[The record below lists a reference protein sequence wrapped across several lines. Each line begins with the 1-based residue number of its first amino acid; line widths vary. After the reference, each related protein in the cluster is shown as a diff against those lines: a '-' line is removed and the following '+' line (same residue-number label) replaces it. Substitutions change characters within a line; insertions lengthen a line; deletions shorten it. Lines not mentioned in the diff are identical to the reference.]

1 MVGSKPKGQFLPTKP
16 TFSKI
21 TSTPPQLSN
30 CQSQKINPCFSRN
43 YNYKFPDENI
53 LQFLHGLD
61 PVHLQSCMNIN
72 FGLHN
77 SEEKFS
83 FSQLPMI
90 PDDLGQ
96 EKIRNILTNNA
107 FNCYIVSIGEKYI
120 QVEYF
125 L

>member
-1 MVGSKPKGQFLPTKP
+1 MPKK
-16 TFSKI
+16 SE
-21 TSTPPQLSN
+21 
-30 CQSQKINPCFSRN
+30 KINPNFYRN
-43 YNYKFPDENI
+43 YNIKFPDENI

-90 PDDLGQ
+90 PDDLGK
-96 EKIRNILTNNA
+96 EKFRNILKNNP

-125 L
+125 S

>member
-1 MVGSKPKGQFLPTKP
+1 MPKK
-16 TFSKI
+16 SE
-21 TSTPPQLSN
+21 
-30 CQSQKINPCFSRN
+30 KINPNFYRN
-43 YNYKFPDENI
+43 YNSKFPDENI

-90 PDDLGQ
+90 PDDLGK
-96 EKIRNILTNNA
+96 EKFRNILKNNP